1 MSQIWQ
7 NTGKGEVFPEIT
19 KAAPGRSPLSQD
31 HVAKLKKVDHQRPA
45 TLLWKSPAQALSGEQ
60 RFPLFEVS
68 GRPGRD
74 RAWSEAAVSGA
85 WPTQPPVGNK
95 DKTIKRGSH
104 GSGSSRGPTEML
116 VNSPASGSRQPE
128 FQSSLFGE
136 LCVTLGKLP
145 NVCDSVNED
154 ARTVLTAHMK
164 DEKHLEQ

>member
-1 MSQIWQ
+1 MSPIWQ

-154 ARTVLTAHMK
+154 ARTVLTAHVK